1 MQSSAEV
8 LNNRQSTIDRKG
20 FQPIDNRLS
29 TIDYSTER
37 LQKQLGDSTLGER
50 FVSHAISK
58 LGEGQVNSIAE
69 WVCSKAD
76 IRHKGKVFVATCNKA
91 IQRKMA

>member
-1 MQSSAEV
+1 VQSSAEV
-8 LNNRQSTIDRKG
+8 LNNRQSIIDNKG
-20 FQPIDNRLS
+20 FQPIDNRQS
-29 TIDYSTER
+29 IIDYSTER

-69 WVCSKAD
+69 WVCSKRD
-76 IRHKGKVFVATCNKA
+76 VRHKGKVFVATCNKA
-91 IQRKMA
+91 IQRKVS

>member
-1 MQSSAEV
+1 VQSSAEV
-8 LNNRQSTIDRKG
+8 LNNRQSIIDNKALA
-20 FQPIDNRLS
+20 NRLS

-37 LQKQLGDSTLGER
+37 LQKQLGDSTLGEK

-69 WVCSKAD
+69 WVCSKKD

-91 IQRKMA
+91 IQRKLV

>member
-1 MQSSAEV
+1 VQSSAEV
-8 LNNRQSTIDRKG
+8 LNNRQSIIDNKALA
-20 FQPIDNRLS
+20 NRLS

-37 LQKQLGDSTLGER
+37 LQKQLGDSTLGEK

-58 LGEGQVNSIAE
+58 LGKGQVNSIAE
-69 WVCSKAD
+69 WVCSKKD

-91 IQRKMA
+91 IQRKLV

>member
-8 LNNRQSTIDRKG
+8 LNNRQSIIDNKALA
-20 FQPIDNRLS
+20 NRLS

-37 LQKQLGDSTLGER
+37 LQKQLGDSTLGEK

-69 WVCSKAD
+69 WVCSKKD

-91 IQRKMA
+91 IQRKLV

>member
-8 LNNRQSTIDRKG
+8 LNNRQSIIDNKALA
-20 FQPIDNRLS
+20 NRLS

-37 LQKQLGDSTLGER
+37 LQKQLGDSTLGEK

-69 WVCSKAD
+69 WVCSKRD
-76 IRHKGKVFVATCNKA
+76 IRHKGKVFVVTCNKA
-91 IQRKMA
+91 IQRKVS

>member
-8 LNNRQSTIDRKG
+8 LNNRQSIIDNKTLV
-20 FQPIDNRLS
+20 NRLS
-29 TIDYSTER
+29 TIDYATER
-37 LQKQLGDSTLGER
+37 LQKQLGDESLGSK

-69 WVCSKAD
+69 WVCSKSD
-76 IRHKGKVFVATCNKA
+76 IRHKGKVFVSTCNKA
-91 IQRKMA
+91 IQRKLS

>member
-1 MQSSAEV
+1 VQSSAEV
-8 LNNRQSTIDRKG
+8 LNNRQSIIDNKALA
-20 FQPIDNRLS
+20 NRLS

-37 LQKQLGDSTLGER
+37 LQKQLGDSTLGEK

-69 WVCSKAD
+69 WVCSKKD

-91 IQRKMA
+91 ILLITL

>member
-8 LNNRQSTIDRKG
+8 LNNRLSTIDNKALA
-20 FQPIDNRLS
+20 NRLS

-69 WVCSKAD
+69 WVCSKRD

-91 IQRKMA
+91 IQRKLA